1 MKNILFIFAR
11 HSENPDDSTL
21 TKDLSDDFFKQGN
34 NVTVVTFLEK
44 KYKRE
49 TQLKI
54 ENGYE
59 VLRVKTGN
67 YFNIGSRIEK
77 GMTVLTMASDLK
89 KGIIKYLGDRKYDL
103 IITHTPFV
111 STEKLIKPLKEYF
124 KCPAH
129 LILWDIFPQN
139 AKDIGIINNNLL
151 FSFFKYRE
159 KKMLSIYDYIW
170 CMSEGNVDY
179 LKKNYSYLDKNKI
192 KFLRNWAV
200 IKPKIKINK
209 KEIRNKYNFSEN
221 DFIAVFGGNMGKPQ
235 KLENILSLAERCLEN
250 KNIKFLFIGSGSEKE
265 RLEKLTKDKNL
276 INVSFI
282 NQVPREDYEKITAGC
297 DIGLV
302 SLDERF
308 TVPNFPSKTTDYFK
322 LSLPILASLDKCA
335 AEDYGNFLQNE
346 VKGGLFAPA
355 GNTEELYKQF
365 MKLYKDENLRKQL
378 GNNGRKYYE
387 EYLGVDKAYKTI
399 MKKVGE

>member
-1 MKNILFIFAR
+1 MNILFIFAR
-11 HSENPDDSTL
+11 HSENPYDSTL
-21 TKDLSDDFFKQGN
+21 TKDLSDEFFKQGN
-34 NVTVVTFLEK
+34 NITVVTLLEK

-49 TQLKI
+49 TQLKT

-67 YFNIGSRIEK
+67 YFNVGSRIEK
-77 GMTVLTMASDLK
+77 GITVLTMASDFK

-139 AKDIGIINNNLL
+139 AKDIEIINNNLL

-159 KKMLSIYDYIW
+159 KKMLSAYDYIW

-179 LKKNYSYLDKNKI
+179 LKGNYPYLNENKI
-192 KFLRNWAV
+192 KLLRNWAV
-200 IKPKIKINK
+200 IKPEIQINK

-235 KLENILSLAERCLEN
+235 KLENILSLVERCLEN

-265 RLEKLTKDKNL
+265 RLEKSAKDKKL

-346 VKGGLFAPA
+346 VKGGLFASA
-355 GNTEELYKQF
+355 GNTEELYNQF
-365 MKLYKDENLRKQL
+365 IKLYKDKNLRKQL

-399 MKKVGE
+399 MKETGE